1 MSLEEQAE
9 KIMESGYGAMFL
21 ASRNDLYIV
30 GSLAA
35 CQGRSVEGPEY
46 N

>member
-1 MSLEEQAE
+1 MSLEGQAE
-9 KIMESGYGAMFL
+9 KIKESGYGATFL

-30 GSLAA
+30 GLLDA
-35 CQGRSVEGPEY
+35 CQGHSVEGPEY